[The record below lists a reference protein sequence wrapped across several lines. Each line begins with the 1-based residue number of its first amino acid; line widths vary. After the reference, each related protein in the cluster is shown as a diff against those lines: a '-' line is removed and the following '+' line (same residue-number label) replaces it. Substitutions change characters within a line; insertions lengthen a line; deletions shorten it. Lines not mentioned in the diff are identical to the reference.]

1 MNIIRKY
8 MKIIMKILVVLLKP
22 FKKILNM
29 MKKILKKIYN
39 YRMTPMIII
48 CIAVISIMVYVIYR
62 KRTENFAIYQQE
74 ATLNPIN
81 NKQKKF

>member
-1 MNIIRKY
+1 
-8 MKIIMKILVVLLKP
+8 MKILVVLLKP

-29 MKKILKKIYN
+29 IKKVLKKIYN